1 MKLLKK
7 TAAAAIALLTAAS
20 CAFSVC
26 TYAYDDTDF
35 ILEDEEVEEEVP
47 VYEYDFFTDSYYLTV
62 DFSEDIAP
70 EISAETK
77 SGSVFVQWTQIYGAD
92 GYRIYRYD
100 SAKKKY
106 VLLEDIEGCWQNY
119 YYDRDVESLTEYSYK
134 VRAYQNSGDDKIY
147 CRSSEAC
154 TVRSGLLSVRISA
167 AAGSKSVRVSWNA
180 DEAADGYEV
189 LYAKKKLKSSDTVY
203 LSYSSTGSTFD
214 FGMDINFTFKPLK
227 RTSKT
232 SFSIKKEP
240 GYKYVFKVRSYKT
253 VDGKKI
259 YSDYSD
265 IVSSTSAVA
274 LVNGYP
280 AKQRSS
286 LDVVSYRSDINEWK
300 MSISENDKKIM
311 KKFAKEHFTDDMTP
325 YDKMI
330 YLSEYI
336 HNEVDYVYGDDFNS
350 LAGLSP
356 VEAVFNKHMGQCYQ
370 YNGAF
375 AAFMAYM
382 GYDVRLVAGCRGT
395 GSDNMWSHYW
405 CEICLDGKYYIM
417 DAGNKKDGLYNVFVP
432 YECAD
437 KYMKDGKV
445 LYKTPTA

>member
-26 TYAYDDTDF
+26 TFAYDDTDF
-35 ILEDEEVEEEVP
+35 IVEDEEVEEEVP
-47 VYEYDFFTDSYYLTV
+47 VYEYNFFTDSYYLTM

-77 SGSVFVQWTQIYGAD
+77 SKKVFVQWTKIYGAD
-92 GYRIYRYD
+92 GYRIYKYD
-100 SAKKKY
+100 STKKKY
-106 VLLEDIEGCWQNY
+106 VLLEDIEDSWQNY
-119 YYDRDVESLTEYSYK
+119 YYDLDVESLTEYSYK
-134 VRAYQNSGDDKIY
+134 VRAYQNIGDDKIY
-147 CRSSEAC
+147 SLSSEAC
-154 TVRSGLLSVRISA
+154 TVRSGLLSVSLSA
-167 AAGSKSVRVSWNA
+167 AAGSKSVRVSWDA

-189 LYAKKKLKSSDTVY
+189 FYSKQKLKSSDSVY
-203 LSYSSTGSTFD
+203 MIYSASGSSFD
-214 FGMDINFTFKPLK
+214 FGNSGDVTFKPLK
-227 RTSKT
+227 RTEKT
-232 SFSIKKEP
+232 SLAIKKES
-240 GYKYVFKVRSYKT
+240 GYKYYFKVRSYKT
-253 VDGKKI
+253 VNGKKI

-265 IVSSTSAVA
+265 IVTSTSAAA

-280 AKQRSS
+280 AKGKSS
-286 LDVVSYRSDINEWK
+286 FDVVSYRSDINEWK
-300 MSISENDKKIM
+300 MSISENDKKLM
-311 KKFAKEHFTDDMTP
+311 KQFAKEHFTDDMTA
-325 YDKMI
+325 YDKII

-336 HNEVDYVYGDDFNS
+336 HNEVDYVYGDDFNALS
-350 LAGLSP
+350 GLSP
-356 VEAVFNKHMGQCYQ
+356 VEAVFSRHKGQCYQ

-375 AAFMAYM
+375 AAFMTYM
-382 GYDVRLVAGCRGT
+382 GYDVRLVAGYRGT

-432 YECAD
+432 YECAS

-445 LYKTPTA
+445 LSKSPTA

>member
-26 TYAYDDTDF
+26 TYAYNDF
-35 ILEDEEVEEEVP
+35 EEILEEEVEEEVP
-47 VYEYDFFTDSYYLTV
+47 VYEYNFFTDSYFPTA

-77 SGSVFVQWTQIYGAD
+77 SGSVFVQWTQMYGAD

-106 VLLEDIEGCWQNY
+106 VLLEDIEGYWQNY
-119 YYDRDVESLTEYSYK
+119 YYYSDVESLTEYSYK
-134 VRAYQNSGDDKIY
+134 VRAYQNSGNDKIY
-147 CRSSEAC
+147 SRSSEAY
-154 TVRSGLLSVRISA
+154 TVRSGLLSVGISA
-167 AAGSKSVRVSWNA
+167 AAGSKSVRVSWKE
-180 DEAADGYEV
+180 DKAADGYEV
-189 LYAKKKLKSSDTVY
+189 YYSKKKLKKSDTVY
-203 LSYSSTGSTFD
+203 MSYSSAGSTFD
-214 FGMDINFTFKPLK
+214 FGMDMEYSFKPLK
-227 RTSKT
+227 RTTKT
-232 SFSIKKEP
+232 SYSIKKEP

-253 VDGKKI
+253 VNGKKI

-280 AKQRSS
+280 AKQKRS
-286 LDVVSYRSDINEWK
+286 LDVVSYRSDIKEWK

-325 YDKMI
+325 FDKII

-336 HNEVDYVYGDDFNS
+336 HSEVDYVYGDDFNS
-350 LAGLSP
+350 LSGLSP
-356 VEAVFNKHMGQCYQ
+356 VEAVFSKHKGQCYQ

-382 GYDVRLVAGCRGT
+382 GYDVRLVAGHRGT
-395 GSDNMWSHYW
+395 DPDNMWSHYW

-432 YECAD
+432 YECSY
-437 KYMKDGKV
+437 KYMKDGKE
-445 LYKTPTA
+445 LYKSPTA